1 MTDEMNLRCPQC
13 DAVLALPAAAVGKK
27 TQCPACSS
35 ILRIKAEGLALVQA
49 PPSAVLSAESQP
61 SFAADAD
68 FPAGDPAPR
77 IPPGFSAETPT
88 HPIEPQAANPYAP
101 STQLEASLPA
111 EASQAMRIETAV
123 PEQYLHPAWNLFFLH
138 AGLLI
143 GVGAVV
149 LAFDLIGRVAGQ
161 LAQFAAVLPDD
172 PTWALVAAYGVSLL
186 FGIINVYLNA
196 GMTKVCL
203 NVGRGRPT
211 RFGDAFSLTP
221 LILWRIFAGYFLLF
235 MPLALPTAVIGLFAF
250 LLAEHADLPELAIIG
265 VVTLGLLVVVSMLVA
280 IWLFTWPW
288 YYLLI
293 DRNLSTVAAIKQGY
307 LVARV
312 NKLNGLLL
320 ALINM
325 GCGTFGLCMLYVGLA
340 ATKPLATLFSA
351 VAVLLMSGQR
361 VSAFIADATAPSTGT
376 SALPP
381 HPHAPSPNSPPNP
394 FT

>member
-35 ILRIKAEGLALVQA
+35 ILRIAAEGLAPVQS
-49 PPSAVLSAESQP
+49 PPSATLSTELQGPVASVKSP
-61 SFAADAD
+61 G
-68 FPAGDPAPR
+68 GDPAQSLPS
-77 IPPGFSAETPT
+77 GFTAETPT
-88 HPIEPQAANPYAP
+88 HSPEPQVGNPYAP

-123 PEQYLHPAWNLFFLH
+123 PDQYLHPAWNLFFLH

-149 LAFDLIGRVAGQ
+149 LAFDLMGRVAGQ
-161 LAQFAAVLPDD
+161 LAQFAAVFPDD

-186 FGIINVYLNA
+186 FGMINVYLNA

-235 MPLALPTAVIGLFAF
+235 MPLALPAAVIGLVAF
-250 LLAEHADLPELAIIG
+250 LMAEHADLPGLAIIG
-265 VVTLGLLVVVSMLVA
+265 VVALGVLVVVSMLVA

-288 YYLLI
+288 YYVLI

-312 NKLNGLLL
+312 NKLNGFLL
-320 ALINM
+320 ALINI
-325 GCGTFGLCMLYVGLA
+325 GCGTVGLCMLYVGLA
-340 ATKPLATLFSA
+340 ATKPLATLISA

-361 VSAFIADATAPSTGT
+361 VSASIAASAARSPSTT
-376 SALPP
+376 ALPP
-381 HPHAPSPNSPPNP
+381 HPHAPMPDSQPNP